1 MQHFWLTFSFNHNI
15 EFLCFN
21 PTADFSVVWLHFQF
35 FSPVLFYMEFLSTV
49 SAVILLG
56 ICYSFV
62 SLALPSSPVIS
73 PTCTYTYSFTHT
85 LTPGPSFSLPEVSV
99 HHPSLTLVCGKCRDL
114 FSVCICIASFYFV
127 IFFWAAIEFGHIYD
141 TRIMFIVFDHLLF
154 FPLNWG
160 ILIYNYK

>member
-1 MQHFWLTFSFNHNI
+1 MQHFWLTFSCNHNI

-21 PTADFSVVWLHFQF
+21 PTADFSIVLLHFQF
-35 FSPVLFYMEFLSTV
+35 FSPALFYMKFLSTV

-73 PTCTYTYSFTHT
+73 PSHTYTYSFPHT

-99 HHPSLTLVCGKCRDL
+99 HHPSLTLSRGKCRDL
-114 FSVCICIASFYFV
+114 FSVYVFLPSILWSFS
-127 IFFWAAIEFGHIYD
+127 GQ
-141 TRIMFIVFDHLLF
+141 R
-154 FPLNWG
+154 
-160 ILIYNYK
+160 